1 MKLII
6 TTILF
11 LLLTFSLSAQ
21 NFEYSGTASLNGII
35 FSEEESPFW
44 FHSNKRGRIDE
55 LTNVS
60 GWVNAS
66 GAYFLTPN
74 AKLEVGV
81 GGLFQ
86 DGYTDKFQLD
96 ESYLSFKNNWL
107 EITAGR
113 KQRKELY
120 HGLSASNENIL
131 WSLNARPLPGV
142 QIKTT
147 RPIFIN
153 GNRGLGFE
161 AALEEYITDD
171 ERYVENTRVHH
182 KSFNLVYRHSSGFEF
197 SAGLQHFV
205 QWGGIHPE
213 FGQLPDSFSDYKNV
227 FIGKEGDDTVGGQE
241 ANALGNHLG
250 SYEVKLKTNLANYR
264 LELIYNHL
272 FEDGSGRSLGNTPD
286 GRYGIYLQDQTPGN
300 WMDAIMY
307 ELYYTKNQSSNS
319 PTSDGRDNYFNNNLY
334 RSGWTYEN
342 RILGV
347 PFIGLDEERFRVDNN
362 LVLVHHIGISGI
374 GWRNIPYRLLTSY
387 RKNYGAKG
395 GGNIRPHDILSTY
408 LDLKLLQN
416 IVDVN
421 LQLGADFNTMDSP
434 NFAAGILLSKKIF

>member
-11 LLLTFSLSAQ
+11 LLFNFSLSAQ

-35 FSEEESPFW
+35 YSEEESPFW

-60 GWVNAS
+60 GWANAS

-74 AKLEVGV
+74 AKIEVGV

-96 ESYLSFKNNWL
+96 ESYLSFQNNWL

-120 HGLSASNENIL
+120 RGLSASNENIL

-147 RPIFIN
+147 RPVFIN

-171 ERYVENTRVHH
+171 ERYVEDTRVHH

-205 QWGGIHPE
+205 QWVGIHP
-213 FGQLPDSFSDYKNV
+213 
-227 FIGKEGDDTVGGQE
+227 
-241 ANALGNHLG
+241 
-250 SYEVKLKTNLANYR
+250 
-264 LELIYNHL
+264 
-272 FEDGSGRSLGNTPD
+272 
-286 GRYGIYLQDQTPGN
+286 
-300 WMDAIMY
+300 
-307 ELYYTKNQSSNS
+307 
-319 PTSDGRDNYFNNNLY
+319 
-334 RSGWTYEN
+334 
-342 RILGV
+342 
-347 PFIGLDEERFRVDNN
+347 
-362 LVLVHHIGISGI
+362 
-374 GWRNIPYRLLTSY
+374 
-387 RKNYGAKG
+387 
-395 GGNIRPHDILSTY
+395 
-408 LDLKLLQN
+408 
-416 IVDVN
+416 
-421 LQLGADFNTMDSP
+421 
-434 NFAAGILLSKKIF
+434 